1 MAAFTLKDALVGFTT
16 GDSTGAY
23 NNISPF
29 VRSVTLGIE
38 ADAPEDTAMG
48 DDWRSYISGGLK
60 NWAVSLEFVQSFSSA
75 AHPGGAK
82 LWATLGSTAVSWRV
96 RPTTAAASSTN
107 PEYRGGGLGL
117 SMGPVDGSVGDAA
130 QMAYE
135 IQGIGTLTYGTSS
148 NTG

>member
-1 MAAFTLKDALVGFTT
+1 MASFTLKDAFVGFTT
-16 GDSTGAY
+16 SASTAGY
-23 NNISPF
+23 SNISPF

-48 DDWRSYISGGLK
+48 DDWRSYISAGLK

-82 LWATLGSTAVSWRV
+82 LWNTLGSTAVSWRV
-96 RPTTAAASSTN
+96 RPTTAAASATN
-107 PEYRGGGLGL
+107 PEYRGAGLGL

-130 QMAYE
+130 QMNYE
-135 IQGIGTLTYGTSS
+135 IQGISTLTYGTSS